1 MKNSKAINRRTQTKG
16 ERLNWSIL
24 SSVHALK
31 LTGEVIVGR
40 VVGKA
45 ELKKR
50 SNSNSLKS
58 NVLIN

>member
-1 MKNSKAINRRTQTKG
+1 MKSNKAINKKSTTKG
-16 ERLNWSIL
+16 ERLNWSLL
-24 SSVHALK
+24 SSVQTLK
-31 LTGEVIVGR
+31 LTRDVIVGR

-50 SNSNSLKS
+50 SNSNSLKA